1 MRSLTYRQR
10 DLEAAMRA
18 ALRSGFPVRELY
30 IDRDGRIVIVA
41 GPPPAAA
48 AQPDPEL
55 SEWDRNKDRI

>member
-10 DLEAAMRA
+10 DLEAAMKA
-18 ALRSGFPVRELY
+18 ALRSGFPVRKMY

-41 GPPPAAA
+41 GEPPPAA

-55 SEWDRNKDRI
+55 SEWDRNPEKI

>member
-1 MRSLTYRQR
+1 
-10 DLEAAMRA
+10 MRA
-18 ALRSGFPVRELY
+18 ALRSGFPVRKLY

-41 GPPPAAA
+41 GEPPPAA